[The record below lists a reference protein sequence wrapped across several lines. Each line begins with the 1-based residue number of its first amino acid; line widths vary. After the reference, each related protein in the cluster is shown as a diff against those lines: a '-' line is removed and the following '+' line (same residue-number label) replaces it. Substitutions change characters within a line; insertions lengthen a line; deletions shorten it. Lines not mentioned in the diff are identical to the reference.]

1 MATSKLNKL
10 PYFLMILL
18 LISCKKTAVKS
29 YAKDDC
35 DRYVASKQGFW
46 IDVSSKSQDDVTFKF
61 GGRTIIPK
69 NRELTGSNINYL
81 IDAELKVTDTLLI
94 IQNKKAYRIYDF
106 KNLKETA
113 TDGSNHK
120 EIEICRVSTAK
131 IDGKPIQDSRNNIL
145 KVTLN

>member
-10 PYFLMILL
+10 PYLLMILL
-18 LISCKKTAVKS
+18 IISCEKTAVKS
-29 YAKDDC
+29 YANHDC
-35 DRYVASKQGFW
+35 DKYVASKQGFW

-61 GGRTIIPK
+61 GGKTIIPK
-69 NRELTGSNINYL
+69 NRELAGNNINYL
-81 IDAELKVTDTLLI
+81 INAELKVTDTLLI
-94 IQNKKAYRIYDF
+94 IQNKKEHKIYDF